1 MKEALIS
8 LEQQTISLSAS
19 KRKLEADL
27 GLAQSDLNEMGNELR
42 ASDERAKR
50 AISDCARLAEELRQ
64 EQDHAQHIERQ
75 RKALELQIK
84 VDF

>member
-1 MKEALIS
+1 
-8 LEQQTISLSAS
+8 
-19 KRKLEADL
+19 
-27 GLAQSDLNEMGNELR
+27 MGNELR